1 MIKREKIELTFGRK
15 NRETIEIPN
24 SAIDYLSIANV
35 RLTKKFKNRSCT
47 KFERIKICESLNLN
61 LNKNAINENL
71 INNLLERKDLISI
84 KDYYDDNSVEEYF
97 IAWHNNRSYKNLFQH
112 NEQDLF
118 LLKMRVWKK
127 EELER

>member
-47 KFERIKICESLNLN
+47 KFERIKICES
-61 LNKNAINENL
+61 
-71 INNLLERKDLISI
+71 
-84 KDYYDDNSVEEYF
+84 SVKF
-97 IAWHNNRSYKNLFQH
+97 S
-112 NEQDLF
+112 DS
-118 LLKMRVWKK
+118 WKHVAVHSSK
-127 EELER
+127 S